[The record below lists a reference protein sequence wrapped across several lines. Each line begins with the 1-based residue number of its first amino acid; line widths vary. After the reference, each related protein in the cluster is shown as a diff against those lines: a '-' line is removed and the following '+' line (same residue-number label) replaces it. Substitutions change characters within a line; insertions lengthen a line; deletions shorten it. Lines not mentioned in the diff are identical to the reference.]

1 MLYDRGKNGDTDDAE
16 YYVNHLVFAVLPEL
30 DGDILYTVLSFKA
43 APRWLRHDGMRRWR
57 DCLRTS
63 IFKNNR
69 LDSSEG
75 LYFLC
80 D

>member
-1 MLYDRGKNGDTDDAE
+1 MLYVRGNNGDTDDAE
-16 YYVNHLVFAVLPEL
+16 YYVKHLVFAVLPEL

-43 APRWLRHDGMRRWR
+43 APRWLRHDVMRR
-57 DCLRTS
+57 DCLRTF
-63 IFKNNR
+63 IFLNNR
-69 LDSSEG
+69 LDSSED